1 MLFKNSKTHDLAREG
16 KSHELLHDIKHR
28 QHYFKIKYVQVVPT
42 KEKRGPVMGWGQL
55 TKVSLVAKPIKKKKQ
70 Q

>member
-1 MLFKNSKTHDLAREG
+1 MTLLEKERVMSYYMISSIDNTISK
-16 KSHELLHDIKHR
+16 S
-28 QHYFKIKYVQVVPT
+28 KYVQVVPT